1 MCGSGAVAKDLKNKQ
16 DLLCSRHLLRHGSG
30 AVGSFPEVGS
40 HSVGSVAVGVY
51 LALVVMQSV
60 VSKKLVVVQSVV
72 VQSVVVVQSACT

>member
-1 MCGSGAVAKDLKNKQ
+1 MVQSVVFGVQCSGQ
-16 DLLCSRHLLRHGSG
+16 LCSRHLLRHGSG

-51 LALVVMQSV
+51 LAVVVMQSV